1 MGLLRGALGPEA
13 WPHVLCNENEVNKMA
28 VYSIVGA
35 IALIVVIF
43 FVSVLTP
50 LAWYQYLPFIALF
63 ILAYFWEK
71 IIKIFRGSNAGK
83 GRSVRKGKARKRT
96 SLHQGKR
103 I

>member
-1 MGLLRGALGPEA
+1 
-13 WPHVLCNENEVNKMA
+13 MA

>member
-1 MGLLRGALGPEA
+1 
-13 WPHVLCNENEVNKMA
+13 MA
-28 VYSIVGA
+28 IYSIVGA
-35 IALIVVIF
+35 IALIVIVF

-50 LAWYQYLPFIALF
+50 LPWYQYLPFAALF

-71 IIKIFRGSNAGK
+71 IIKIFRGSEAVK
-83 GRSVRKGKARKRT
+83 GRPPRKGKARKHA

>member
-1 MGLLRGALGPEA
+1 
-13 WPHVLCNENEVNKMA
+13 MA

-35 IALIVVIF
+35 IALIVVVF

-50 LAWYQYLPFIALF
+50 LPWYQYLPFAALF

-71 IIKIFRGSNAGK
+71 IIKIFKGSSVVKKDTAR
-83 GRSVRKGKARKRT
+83 RSKTRRPS